1 MKTITVNVSSSVY
14 EEFRDYSR
22 KVDRPVSELIRQ
34 AMEDFRDARLRS
46 VGSVRNIPAL
56 PVGRMI
62 RDIDSS
68 DDTLGE
74 MVDDVRH

>member
-1 MKTITVNVSSSVY
+1 MKTITINVSEPVY
-14 EEFRDYSR
+14 EEFREYSR

-34 AMEDFRDARLRS
+34 AMEDFRDVRLRS
-46 VGSVRNIPAL
+46 AGSVRSIPTL

-68 DDTLGE
+68 DDILGE

>member
-56 PVGRMI
+56 PVGQMI